1 MDTEHQ
7 SVPSVSRGRPRSTK
21 VHRSILEA
29 TLALL
34 AEVGVERLSIEMV
47 AKRAGVGKSSIYRR
61 WSSKEALIVDA
72 LEQIKP
78 QLNTSIQGD
87 LHEVLFELARNFIQ
101 QMNTPLGKQMLSML
115 ISTLSG
121 NSQISESFWEKHSLP
136 KTKEISSVIENYR
149 EKEQLRNDIHI
160 DLVSDLLIGFIMY
173 QLLFKPP
180 SSDLETDLKEGIK
193 VILDG
198 ISQSE

>member
-47 AKRAGVGKSSIYRR
+47 AQRAGVGKSSIYRR

-149 EKEQLRNDIHI
+149 EKEQLRNDINI

>member
-7 SVPSVSRGRPRSTK
+7 SVPSGSRGRPRSTK
-21 VHRSILEA
+21 VHRSILDA

-61 WSSKEALIVDA
+61 WSSKESLIVDA

>member
-7 SVPSVSRGRPRSTK
+7 SGVSRGRPRSTK

-47 AKRAGVGKSSIYRR
+47 AQRAGVGKSSIYRR

-87 LHEVLFELARNFIQ
+87 LREVLFELARNFIQ

-115 ISTLSG
+115 ISTISG
-121 NSQISESFWEKHSLP
+121 NSQISESFWKKHSLP